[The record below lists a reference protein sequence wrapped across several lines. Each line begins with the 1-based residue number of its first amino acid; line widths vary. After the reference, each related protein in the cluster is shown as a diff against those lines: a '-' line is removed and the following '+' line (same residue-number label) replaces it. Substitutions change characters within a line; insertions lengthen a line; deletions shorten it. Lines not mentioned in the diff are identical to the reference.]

1 MTTELFQHRIKELTN
16 NEYEA
21 VGEFV
26 DKIHQM
32 TFKHNKCGNV
42 FKRTPRFLLQN
53 PHCPICDIGNDK
65 WGLAY
70 KLLCEYKLEYGDT
83 NISKRDSY
91 RGFALGNWCQKQRQ
105 QKKNHRLSQNKIK
118 ALREIEFIFDPLE
131 NEWNRRYE
139 QYKRYIKEMGTSY
152 IPRRFIYEEEKL
164 GAWVDTQKKR
174 YKEGK
179 LSKNRIRKLLEISN
193 DFLT

>member
-1 MTTELFQHRIKELTN
+1 MATRISLKEIVIEGSHLEIGAKN
-16 NEYEA
+16 N
-21 VGEFV
+21 
-26 DKIHQM
+26 D
-32 TFKHNKCGNV
+32 
-42 FKRTPRFLLQN
+42 
-53 PHCPICDIGNDK
+53 
-65 WGLAY
+65 
-70 KLLCEYKLEYGDT
+70 
-83 NISKRDSY
+83 
-91 RGFALGNWCQKQRQ
+91 Q